1 MGILSGFAQDDNFT
15 YTDGNGV
22 TWGGYVG
29 YDYETQK
36 TEVSINTTSS
46 NSKEEVVVPG
56 EISYEGE
63 KYKVTKLGRV
73 FSGNKIIEK
82 VTIPKTVT
90 YLDNT
95 FSGCSALSEVIN
107 TNQIK
112 YIEYAFYN
120 CSNLTTIP
128 QLDTSNGS
136 NMGQMFYGCS
146 YLTSLNLSS
155 FDTSNVTTMEQM
167 FGNCS
172 RLTNLNISN
181 FDFTNV
187 RSYSGMFSNVP
198 ANCLIIVKDDTAKEW
213 ITSKFTTLTNVKTVA
228 ELGE

>member
-1 MGILSGFAQDDNFT
+1 MKRFLFLMVLFCMGILSGFAQDDNFS

-63 KYKVTKLGRV
+63 KYKVTKLGSV

-90 YLDNT
+90 SLYNT
-95 FSGCSALSEVIN
+95 FSECSALRGKFSIEVQKSEGV
-107 TNQIK
+107 
-112 YIEYAFYN
+112 
-120 CSNLTTIP
+120 
-128 QLDTSNGS
+128 
-136 NMGQMFYGCS
+136 
-146 YLTSLNLSS
+146 
-155 FDTSNVTTMEQM
+155 
-167 FGNCS
+167 
-172 RLTNLNISN
+172 
-181 FDFTNV
+181 
-187 RSYSGMFSNVP
+187 SG
-198 ANCLIIVKDDTAKEW
+198 LIIYT
-213 ITSKFTTLTNVKTVA
+213 
-228 ELGE
+228 